1 MNRREK
7 AMQKLLTEPYVHA
20 TTIRDALKCDYE
32 KAKEIFAL
40 AKEEELKK
48 SLIDVRPNAVQS
60 KTVIQITGS
69 NYNYLKKQFKERMAL
84 KEIIPQEKS
93 NE

>member
-1 MNRREK
+1 MNRHERG
-7 AMQKLLTEPYVHA
+7 MHKLLTQNYIHA
-20 TTIRDALKCDYE
+20 TTIRDAFNCSYE
-32 KAKEIFAL
+32 KAKEIFAK
-40 AKEEELKK
+40 AKEQELKK

-84 KEIIPQEKS
+84 KEIIPQENQ